1 MEEID
6 LMHRHCHSSRGGGG
20 PFERFWSEGWQGF
33 IGRHRHGRGFR
44 MFASGIG
51 GDGGLGG
58 RHFGG
63 RKLGGGDLQLLILDL
78 LAEQPRHGY
87 EIIKALE
94 DRSSGFYSPSP
105 GMVYPAL
112 TYLEEIGHAVAE
124 ADGTRKRY
132 SITDQGRAYL
142 EENRGIVDA
151 LLGQLAHIGSR
162 MEQVRRAFSGDE
174 ADEESKR
181 TTPELRAARDALR
194 TLLREKRR
202 ATPEEQRRVA
212 AILQRAAAEISDAP
226 GKAG

>member
-1 MEEID
+1 
-6 LMHRHCHSSRGGGG
+6 MHRGCHSGRDGG
-20 PFERFWSEGWQGF
+20 PFERFWAEGWRGF
-33 IGRHRHGRGFR
+33 VGRHRHGRGFR

-51 GDGGLGG
+51 GEGGLGG
-58 RHFGG
+58 RHFGAG
-63 RKLGGGDLQLLILDL
+63 RKLGGGDLQLLILGL

-142 EENRGIVDA
+142 EENRGILDA

-162 MEQVRRAFSGDE
+162 MEHVRRAFAGDD
-174 ADEESKR
+174 ADGDTR
-181 TTPELRAARDALR
+181 GTTPELRAARDALR

-202 ATPEEQRRVA
+202 ASPEEQRRVA
-212 AILQRAAAEISDAP
+212 AILQRAAAEISEDR
-226 GKAG
+226 KAG

>member
-1 MEEID
+1 
-6 LMHRHCHSSRGGGG
+6 MHRGCYSGWGGG
-20 PFERFWSEGWQGF
+20 PIERFWSENWRGF
-33 IGRHRHGRGFR
+33 VGRHRRGRGFR
-44 MFASGIG
+44 MFAEGLG
-51 GDGGLGG
+51 GEGSLGG
-58 RHFGG
+58 RHFGAG
-63 RKLGGGDLQLLILDL
+63 RKLGGGDLQLLILGL

-94 DRSSGFYSPSP
+94 ERSSGFYSPSP

-124 ADGTRKRY
+124 IDGTRKRY

-142 EENRGIVDA
+142 EENRGILEA

-162 MEQVRRAFSGDE
+162 MEQVRRAFAGDDP
-174 ADEESKR
+174 DEDSRR

-202 ATPEEQRRVA
+202 AMPEEQRRVA
-212 AILQRAAAEISDAP
+212 AILQRAAAEISDER